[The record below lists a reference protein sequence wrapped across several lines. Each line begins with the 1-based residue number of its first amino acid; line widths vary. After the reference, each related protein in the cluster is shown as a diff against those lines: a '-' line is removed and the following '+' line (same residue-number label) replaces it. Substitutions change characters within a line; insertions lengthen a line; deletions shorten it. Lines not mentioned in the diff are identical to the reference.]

1 MRRRKGFTLVEVA
14 VSLVLVG
21 LVIVSVYVTIASTT
35 RNATKNKIHNFAVHE
50 IENIVDCFA
59 VPEGYTGDANLTPN
73 LTVSA
78 ALGLLYKEKPVS
90 ITDPTAFVLYFNVNG
105 DLLGSHGLPEIEI
118 EIPSGTIW
126 KITVSENDGI
136 TTVTAQYV
144 TGKQEVICSEPVNS
158 FH

>member
-35 RNATKNKIHNFAVHE
+35 RTATKNKIHNFAVHE

-59 VPEGYTGDANLTPN
+59 VPEGYTGDSNP
-73 LTVSA
+73 TVSA
-78 ALGLLYKEKPVS
+78 ALGLLYGS
-90 ITDPTAFVLYFNVNG
+90 TYQNAFVLYFNVNG
-105 DLLGSHGLPEIEI
+105 DLRGSHGFPEIES
-118 EIPSGTIW
+118 EIPPGTIW
-126 KITVSENDGI
+126 KITVSNSEI
-136 TTVTAQYV
+136 TAQYV

>member
-59 VPEGYTGDANLTPN
+59 VPEGYTGDSNP
-73 LTVSA
+73 TVSA
-78 ALGLLYKEKPVS
+78 ALGLLYG
-90 ITDPTAFVLYFNVNG
+90 INDPTAFVLYFNVNG
-105 DLLGSHGLPEIEI
+105 KVVGSNELSGI
-118 EIPSGTIW
+118 IPSGTIW
-126 KITVSENDGI
+126 KITVSNSEI
-136 TTVTAQYV
+136 TAQYV

>member
-59 VPEGYTGDANLTPN
+59 VPEGYTGDPN

-78 ALGLLYKEKPVS
+78 ALGLLYGS
-90 ITDPTAFVLYFNVNG
+90 TYQNAFVLYFNVNG
-105 DLLGSHGLPEIEI
+105 DLRGSHGFPEIES

-126 KITVSENDGI
+126 KITVSNSEI
-136 TTVTAQYV
+136 TAQYV
-144 TGKQEVICSEPVNS
+144 TGKQEVICSEAVNS
-158 FH
+158 FAVTQ

>member
-59 VPEGYTGDANLTPN
+59 VPEGYTGDGN

-118 EIPSGTIW
+118 PSGTIW
-126 KITVSENDGI
+126 KIKVDK

>member
-59 VPEGYTGDANLTPN
+59 VPEGYTGDANLT
-73 LTVSA
+73 VSA

-105 DLLGSHGLPEIEI
+105 DLLGSSGLP
-118 EIPSGTIW
+118 SGAIW
-126 KITVSENDGI
+126 KITVSNSEI
-136 TTVTAQYV
+136 TAQYV

>member
-59 VPEGYTGDANLTPN
+59 VPEGYTGDSNP
-73 LTVSA
+73 TVSA

-90 ITDPTAFVLYFNVNG
+90 ITNPTAFVLYFNVNG
-105 DLLGSHGLPEIEI
+105 DVLGSSGLP
-118 EIPSGTIW
+118 SGAIW
-126 KITVSENDGI
+126 KITVSNSEI
-136 TTVTAQYV
+136 TAQYV
-144 TGKQEVICSEPVNS
+144 TGKQEVICSEEVNS
-158 FH
+158 FANTQ

>member
-59 VPEGYTGDANLTPN
+59 VPEGYTGDANP
-73 LTVSA
+73 TVSA
-78 ALGLLYKEKPVS
+78 ALGLLYGS
-90 ITDPTAFVLYFNVNG
+90 TYQNAFELYFNVNG
-105 DLLGSHGLPEIEI
+105 DLRGSHGFPEIES

-126 KITVSENDGI
+126 KITVSNSEI
-136 TTVTAQYV
+136 TAQYV

>member
-59 VPEGYTGDANLTPN
+59 VPEGYTGDSNP
-73 LTVSA
+73 TVSA
-78 ALGLLYKEKPVS
+78 ALGLLYGS
-90 ITDPTAFVLYFNVNG
+90 TYQNAFVLYFNVNG
-105 DLLGSHGLPEIEI
+105 DLRGSHGFPEIES

-126 KITVSENDGI
+126 KITVSNSEI
-136 TTVTAQYV
+136 TAQYV
-144 TGKQEVICSEPVNS
+144 TGKQEVICSEAVNS

>member
-59 VPEGYTGDANLTPN
+59 VPEGYTGDGN

-90 ITDPTAFVLYFNVNG
+90 ITDPTAFELYFNVNG
-105 DLLGSHGLPEIEI
+105 DLIGSRELQKI
-118 EIPSGTIW
+118 IPPGTIW
-126 KITVSENDGI
+126 KIKVDK

-144 TGKQEVICSEPVNS
+144 TGKQEVICSEEVNS
-158 FH
+158 FAVTQ

>member
-59 VPEGYTGDANLTPN
+59 VPEGYTGDSNP
-73 LTVSA
+73 TVSA
-78 ALGLLYKEKPVS
+78 ALGLLYGS
-90 ITDPTAFVLYFNVNG
+90 TYQNAFVLYFNVNG
-105 DLLGSHGLPEIEI
+105 DVLGSSGLP
-118 EIPSGTIW
+118 SGAIW
-126 KITVSENDGI
+126 KITVSNSEI
-136 TTVTAQYV
+136 TAQYV

>member
-78 ALGLLYKEKPVS
+78 ALGLLYKGVI

-105 DLLGSHGLPEIEI
+105 DVLGSSGL
-118 EIPSGTIW
+118 PSGTIW
-126 KITVSENDGI
+126 KITVSNSEI
-136 TTVTAQYV
+136 TAQYV

>member
-59 VPEGYTGDANLTPN
+59 VPEGYTGDANLT
-73 LTVSA
+73 VSA

-90 ITDPTAFVLYFNVNG
+90 ITDSTAFVLYFNVNG
-105 DLLGSHGLPEIEI
+105 DVLGSHGLPEID
-118 EIPSGTIW
+118 IPSGTIW
-126 KITVSENDGI
+126 KIKVDNSNI
-136 TTVTAQYV
+136 TAQYV
-144 TGKQEVICSEPVNS
+144 TGKQEVICSEEVNS
-158 FH
+158 CHESGNTQ

>member
-59 VPEGYTGDANLTPN
+59 VPEGYTGDANLT
-73 LTVSA
+73 VSA
-78 ALGLLYKEKPVS
+78 ALGLLYG
-90 ITDPTAFVLYFNVNG
+90 INDPNAFVLYFNVNG
-105 DLLGSHGLPEIEI
+105 DLLGSHGLPEIES
-118 EIPSGTIW
+118 EIPPGTIW
-126 KITVSENDGI
+126 KITVSKSEI
-136 TTVTAQYV
+136 TEITEITAQYV

>member
-59 VPEGYTGDANLTPN
+59 VPEGYTGDPN

-105 DLLGSHGLPEIEI
+105 DLLGSHGLPEIES
-118 EIPSGTIW
+118 EIPPGTIW
-126 KITVSENDGI
+126 KITVSNSEI
-136 TTVTAQYV
+136 TAQYV

>member
-59 VPEGYTGDANLTPN
+59 VPEGYTGDANP
-73 LTVSA
+73 TVSA
-78 ALGLLYKEKPVS
+78 ALGLLYDVS
-90 ITDPTAFVLYFNVNG
+90 IIDTTAFVLYFNVNG
-105 DLLGSHGLPEIEI
+105 DLRGSSGLPEI

-126 KITVSENDGI
+126 KIQVDNSNI
-136 TTVTAQYV
+136 TAQYV

>member
-105 DLLGSHGLPEIEI
+105 DVLGSSGLP
-118 EIPSGTIW
+118 SGAIW

>member
-59 VPEGYTGDANLTPN
+59 VPEGYTGDSNP
-73 LTVSA
+73 TVSA
-78 ALGLLYKEKPVS
+78 ALGLLYGS
-90 ITDPTAFVLYFNVNG
+90 TYQNAFELYFNVNG
-105 DLLGSHGLPEIEI
+105 DLIDSRELSEIES

-126 KITVSENDGI
+126 KITVSNSEI
-136 TTVTAQYV
+136 TAQYV

>member
-59 VPEGYTGDANLTPN
+59 VPEGYTGDGN

-105 DLLGSHGLPEIEI
+105 DVLGSSGLP
-118 EIPSGTIW
+118 SGAIW
-126 KITVSENDGI
+126 KITVSNSEI
-136 TTVTAQYV
+136 TAQYV

>member
-35 RNATKNKIHNFAVHE
+35 RTATKNKIHNFAVHE

-59 VPEGYTGDANLTPN
+59 VPEGYTGDPN

-78 ALGLLYKEKPVS
+78 ALGLLYGS
-90 ITDPTAFVLYFNVNG
+90 TYQNAFVLYFNVNG

-126 KITVSENDGI
+126 KITVSNSEI
-136 TTVTAQYV
+136 TAQYV

>member
-59 VPEGYTGDANLTPN
+59 VPEGYTGDGN

-78 ALGLLYKEKPVS
+78 ALGLLYGS
-90 ITDPTAFVLYFNVNG
+90 TYQNAFVLYFNVNG
-105 DLLGSHGLPEIEI
+105 DLRGSHGCPEIES

-126 KITVSENDGI
+126 KITVSNSEI
-136 TTVTAQYV
+136 TAQYV
-144 TGKQEVICSEPVNS
+144 TGKQEVICSEEVNS
-158 FH
+158 FANTQ

>member
-59 VPEGYTGDANLTPN
+59 VPEGYTGDANP
-73 LTVSA
+73 TVSA
-78 ALGLLYKEKPVS
+78 ALGLLYKAKPVS
-90 ITDPTAFVLYFNVNG
+90 INDPNAFVLYFNVNG
-105 DLLGSHGLPEIEI
+105 KVVGSNELSEI
-118 EIPSGTIW
+118 IPSGAIW

-144 TGKQEVICSEPVNS
+144 TGKQEVICSEEVNS
-158 FH
+158 FANTQ

>member
-59 VPEGYTGDANLTPN
+59 VPEGYTGDANP
-73 LTVSA
+73 TVSA
-78 ALGLLYKEKPVS
+78 ALGLLYGS
-90 ITDPTAFVLYFNVNG
+90 TYQNAFVLYFNVNG
-105 DLLGSHGLPEIEI
+105 DLRGSHGFPEIES

-126 KITVSENDGI
+126 KITVSNSEI
-136 TTVTAQYV
+136 TAQYV
-144 TGKQEVICSEPVNS
+144 TGKQEVICSEAVNS
-158 FH
+158 FAVTQ

>member
-78 ALGLLYKEKPVS
+78 ALGLLYGS
-90 ITDPTAFVLYFNVNG
+90 TYQNAFVLYFNVNG
-105 DLLGSHGLPEIEI
+105 DLRGSPGFPEIES

-126 KITVSENDGI
+126 KITVSNSEI
-136 TTVTAQYV
+136 TAQYV

>member
-59 VPEGYTGDANLTPN
+59 VPEGYTGDSNP
-73 LTVSA
+73 TVSA

-90 ITDPTAFVLYFNVNG
+90 ITDPTAFVLYYDVNG
-105 DLLGSHGLPEIEI
+105 KILGSSGLP
-118 EIPSGTIW
+118 SGAIW
-126 KITVSENDGI
+126 KITVSNSEI
-136 TTVTAQYV
+136 TAQYV

>member
-59 VPEGYTGDANLTPN
+59 VPEGYTGDGN

-78 ALGLLYKEKPVS
+78 ALGLLYGS
-90 ITDPTAFVLYFNVNG
+90 TYQNAFVLYFNVNG
-105 DLLGSHGLPEIEI
+105 DVLGSHGFPEIES

-126 KITVSENDGI
+126 KITVSNSEI
-136 TTVTAQYV
+136 AAQYV

>member
-59 VPEGYTGDANLTPN
+59 VPEGYTGDSNP
-73 LTVSA
+73 TVSA

-90 ITDPTAFVLYFNVNG
+90 ITDPTTFVLYYDVNG
-105 DLLGSHGLPEIEI
+105 KILGSSGLP
-118 EIPSGTIW
+118 SGAIW
-126 KITVSENDGI
+126 KITVSNSEI
-136 TTVTAQYV
+136 TAQYV
-144 TGKQEVICSEPVNS
+144 TGKQEVICSEEVNS
-158 FH
+158 FANTQ

>member
-59 VPEGYTGDANLTPN
+59 VPEGYTGDANP
-73 LTVSA
+73 TVSA
-78 ALGLLYKEKPVS
+78 ALGLLYDVS
-90 ITDPTAFVLYFNVNG
+90 IIDTTAFVLYFNVNG
-105 DLLGSHGLPEIEI
+105 DLLGSHGLPEIES

-144 TGKQEVICSEPVNS
+144 TGKQEVICSEEVNS
-158 FH
+158 FANTQ

>member
-59 VPEGYTGDANLTPN
+59 IPEGYTGDPN

-78 ALGLLYKEKPVS
+78 ALGLLYGS
-90 ITDPTAFVLYFNVNG
+90 TYQNAFELYFNVNG
-105 DLLGSHGLPEIEI
+105 DLRGSHGFPEIES

>member
-35 RNATKNKIHNFAVHE
+35 RTATKNKIHNFAVHE

-59 VPEGYTGDANLTPN
+59 VPEGYTGDANLT
-73 LTVSA
+73 VSA
-78 ALGLLYKEKPVS
+78 ALGLLYGS
-90 ITDPTAFVLYFNVNG
+90 TYQNAFVLYFNVNG
-105 DLLGSHGLPEIEI
+105 DLRGSHGFPEIES

-126 KITVSENDGI
+126 KITVSNSEI
-136 TTVTAQYV
+136 TAQYV
-144 TGKQEVICSEPVNS
+144 TGKQEVICSEAVNS
-158 FH
+158 FAVTQ

>member
-59 VPEGYTGDANLTPN
+59 VPEGYTGDSNP
-73 LTVSA
+73 TVSA

-105 DLLGSHGLPEIEI
+105 DVLGSSGLP
-118 EIPSGTIW
+118 SGAIW

-136 TTVTAQYV
+136 TTVTAEYV

>member
-59 VPEGYTGDANLTPN
+59 VPEGYTGDSNP
-73 LTVSA
+73 TVSA
-78 ALGLLYKEKPVS
+78 ALGLLYGS
-90 ITDPTAFVLYFNVNG
+90 TYQNAFVLYFNVNG
-105 DLLGSHGLPEIEI
+105 DLRGSHGFPEIES

-126 KITVSENDGI
+126 KITVSNSEI
-136 TTVTAQYV
+136 TAQYV

>member
-59 VPEGYTGDANLTPN
+59 VPEGYTGDSNP
-73 LTVSA
+73 TVSA
-78 ALGLLYKEKPVS
+78 ALGLLYGS
-90 ITDPTAFVLYFNVNG
+90 TYQNAFVLYFNVNG
-105 DLLGSHGLPEIEI
+105 DLRGSHGFPEIES

-126 KITVSENDGI
+126 KITVSNSEI
-136 TTVTAQYV
+136 TAQYV
-144 TGKQEVICSEPVNS
+144 TGKQEVICSEAVNS
-158 FH
+158 FAVTQ

>member
-35 RNATKNKIHNFAVHE
+35 RTATKNKIHNFAVHE

-59 VPEGYTGDANLTPN
+59 VPEGYTGDPNLTPN

-90 ITDPTAFVLYFNVNG
+90 ITDTTAFVLDFNVNG
-105 DLLGSHGLPEIEI
+105 DVLGSSGLP
-118 EIPSGTIW
+118 SGAIW
-126 KITVSENDGI
+126 KITVSNSEI
-136 TTVTAQYV
+136 TAQYV

>member
-59 VPEGYTGDANLTPN
+59 VPEGYTGDPN

-90 ITDPTAFVLYFNVNG
+90 ITNPTAFVLYFNVNG
-105 DLLGSHGLPEIEI
+105 DLLGSHGLPEIES

>member
-21 LVIVSVYVTIASTT
+21 LVIVPVYVTIASTT

-59 VPEGYTGDANLTPN
+59 VPEGYTGDPN

-105 DLLGSHGLPEIEI
+105 DVLGSSGLP
-118 EIPSGTIW
+118 SGAIW
-126 KITVSENDGI
+126 KITVSNSEI
-136 TTVTAQYV
+136 TAQYV

>member
-59 VPEGYTGDANLTPN
+59 VPEGYTGDANLT
-73 LTVSA
+73 VSA

-90 ITDPTAFVLYFNVNG
+90 ITDPTAFELYFNVNG
-105 DLLGSHGLPEIEI
+105 DLIGSRELQKI
-118 EIPSGTIW
+118 IPPGTIW
-126 KITVSENDGI
+126 KITVSNSEI
-136 TTVTAQYV
+136 TAQYV

>member
-59 VPEGYTGDANLTPN
+59 VPEGYTGDGN

-78 ALGLLYKEKPVS
+78 ALGLLYGS
-90 ITDPTAFVLYFNVNG
+90 TYQNAFVLYFKVNG
-105 DLLGSHGLPEIEI
+105 DLIGSRELSEIESG
-118 EIPSGTIW
+118 IPDGAIW
-126 KITVSENDGI
+126 KITVSNSEI
-136 TTVTAQYV
+136 TAQYV

>member
-59 VPEGYTGDANLTPN
+59 VPEGYTGDANLT
-73 LTVSA
+73 VSA
-78 ALGLLYKEKPVS
+78 ALGLLYG
-90 ITDPTAFVLYFNVNG
+90 INDPTAFVLYFNVNG
-105 DLLGSHGLPEIEI
+105 DLLGSHGLPEIES
-118 EIPSGTIW
+118 EIPPGTIW

>member
-78 ALGLLYKEKPVS
+78 ALGLLYGS
-90 ITDPTAFVLYFNVNG
+90 TYQNAFVLYFNVNG
-105 DLLGSHGLPEIEI
+105 DLRGSHGFPEIES

-126 KITVSENDGI
+126 KITVSNSEI
-136 TTVTAQYV
+136 TAQYV
-144 TGKQEVICSEPVNS
+144 TGKQEVICSEAVNS
-158 FH
+158 FAVTQ